1 VARPQTS
8 TDAEILER
16 IATAA
21 GGSDSAW
28 TLAGAAR
35 AAGLHPATLIKRFGS
50 REGVLLALSRRWV
63 DAVPAGPAGCDPY
76 AELMAWA
83 ASLSVRG
90 ASSAGVLA
98 RIDMLA
104 EDLRNREL
112 RELLHLGWQRQ
123 LDHLTVLVEAA
134 VDRED
139 LRLTT
144 PPRLVARLLM
154 DTASGALL
162 RAAVA
167 PDPAEAD
174 PCTAVH
180 DLLEALP

>member
-1 VARPQTS
+1 VARPRTS

-16 IATAA
+16 IATAV

-28 TLAGAAR
+28 TLAGAAE
-35 AAGLHPATLIKRFGS
+35 AAGLHPSTLIKRFGS

-63 DAVPAGPAGCDPY
+63 DAVPTGPAGCDPY
-76 AELMAWA
+76 GELMAWA
-83 ASLSVRG
+83 ASLTVRG
-90 ASSAGVLA
+90 VTSSGVLA

-104 EDLRNREL
+104 EDLRNGEL
-112 RELLHLGWQRQ
+112 RDLLHLGWQRQ
-123 LDHLTVLVEAA
+123 IEHLTVLVEAA
-134 VDRED
+134 VDHGS
-139 LRLTT
+139 LRMTT
-144 PPRLVARLLM
+144 PPRLVAQLLM

-180 DLLEALP
+180 ELLEALA

>member
-1 VARPQTS
+1 MARPRTS

-16 IATAA
+16 IAAAA

-28 TLAGAAR
+28 SLGAAAR

-63 DAVPAGPAGCDPY
+63 DAIPTGPAGCDPH
-76 AELMAWA
+76 AELMGWA

-90 ASSAGVLA
+90 ASPAGVLG
-98 RIDMLA
+98 RVGMLA
-104 EDLRNREL
+104 EDLRNPEL
-112 RELLHLGWQRQ
+112 RGLLHLGWQRQ
-123 LDHLTVLVEAA
+123 LDHLTVLVQAA
-134 VDRED
+134 VERGD
-139 LRLTT
+139 LRMMT
-144 PPRLVARLLM
+144 PPHLVAKLLL

-167 PDPAEAD
+167 PDPAQAD

-180 DLLEALP
+180 DLLKALA